1 MKKLLSFAL
10 MFLLAFTLLGC
21 QKVTLPYDLNGTVS
35 VGIQAFNNDS
45 SEPFAQF
52 IVEGKDSDAI
62 VEMFSSLTLKE
73 LNYMEPSIRGYVFW
87 FRTENG
93 DEIAKI
99 ELPYRK
105 YPWVVVKGTPYQD
118 VDSGIDTEY
127 LAQLVDIASTAGPME
142 R

>member
-1 MKKLLSFAL
+1 MKKKLLIIAL
-10 MFLLAFTLLGC
+10 ACMILCFTAC
-21 QKVTLPYDLNGTVS
+21 SARLPYDLQGTYS
-35 VGIQAFNNDS
+35 IEIHAYGNESA
-45 SEPFAQF
+45 EPVAEF
-52 IVEGKDSDAI
+52 VVKGEDAERI
-62 VEMFSSLTLKE
+62 VEMFSSLKLKE
-73 LNYMEPSIRGYVFW
+73 MNYTEPSIRGYVFW

-105 YPWVVVKGTPYQD
+105 YPWIVVKGTPYQD

>member
-35 VGIQAFNNDS
+35 VEIQAFNNDS

-87 FRTENG
+87 FR
-93 DEIAKI
+93 DETGNDIAKI
-99 ELPYRK
+99 ELPYGSS
-105 YPWVVVKGTPYQD
+105 PLVVVDGTPYED
-118 VDSGIDTEY
+118 INSGVDIQY
-127 LAQLVDIASTAGPME
+127 LGQLVDTLATASFE
-142 R
+142 K

>member
-10 MFLLAFTLLGC
+10 MFLLALTLLGC

-35 VGIQAFNNDS
+35 VEIQAFNNDS

-52 IVEGKDSDAI
+52 IAEGKDAEEI

-87 FRTENG
+87 FR
-93 DEIAKI
+93 DETGNDIAKI
-99 ELPYRK
+99 ELPYGSS
-105 YPWVVVKGTPYQD
+105 PLVVVGGTPYQD
-118 VDSGIDTEY
+118 INSGVDIQYIG
-127 LAQLVDIASTAGPME
+127 QLVDTVSTSSLE
-142 R
+142 K

>member
-10 MFLLAFTLLGC
+10 MFLLALTLLGC

-35 VGIQAFNNDS
+35 VEIQAFNNDS

-52 IVEGKDSDAI
+52 IAEGKDAEEI

-87 FRTENG
+87 FR
-93 DEIAKI
+93 DETGNDIAKI
-99 ELPYRK
+99 ELPYG
-105 YPWVVVKGTPYQD
+105 PSPLVVVGGTPYED
-118 VDSGIDTEY
+118 INSGVDIQY
-127 LAQLVDIASTAGPME
+127 LGQLVDTLATASFE
-142 R
+142 K